1 MSFIRVLA
9 VDDSERW
16 QLYILKS
23 FKTESD
29 LKIVAQVG
37 DGLEAVQKAA
47 ELCPDIIVMELSLS
61 SINGL
66 ETTRRIRSVSA
77 NSKVLF
83 FSEHRSKDL
92 VAAAF
97 EAGAHG
103 YVLKSDAASDLVPS
117 IRAILKN
124 EEYLSRSLRG
134 DGGPF
139 HSDVP

>member
-66 ETTRRIRSVSA
+66 ETTRRIRSVSGQFQG
-77 NSKVLF
+77 VIF
-83 FSEHRSKDL
+83 Q
-92 VAAAF
+92 
-97 EAGAHG
+97 
-103 YVLKSDAASDLVPS
+103 
-117 IRAILKN
+117 
-124 EEYLSRSLRG
+124 
-134 DGGPF
+134 
-139 HSDVP
+139 

>member
-1 MSFIRVLA
+1 MSFIRVLV

-16 QLYILKS
+16 QFYILKS

-29 LKIVAQVG
+29 LKIVAQVR

-47 ELCPDIIVMELSLS
+47 ELGPDIVVMDLSLP

-66 ETTRRIRSVSA
+66 EATRRIRSASP
-77 NSKVLF
+77 NCKVLL

-92 VAAAF
+92 ITAAF
-97 EAGAHG
+97 EVGAYG
-103 YVLKSDAASDLVPS
+103 YVLKSDAVFDLVAG

-124 EEYLSRSLRG
+124 KEYLSRSLRR
-134 DGGPF
+134 GGSPF
-139 HSDVP
+139 DSDVP